1 MPHARRWKT
10 SARKTLK
17 LLGHRTPQSRRVL
30 QCRCTTQPILSAER
44 QPPRVGQ
51 LEGEENGE
59 KDGTVPCTHKN
70 KHMHKKRVQAH
81 GCCLNWMCTEAAAE
95 GKKKKKAHKGGTH
108 CGRPPPHQG
117 KKSKVC
123 PQVAAVHKGCS
134 REKKKRKHASGAHTV
149 EGLLNTRKKKKESKV
164 CPRLAAVLCED
175 RVTSARGFR
184 HGPCW

>member
-81 GCCLNWMCTEAAAE
+81 GCCLNWMCTEAAE
-95 GKKKKKAHKGGTH
+95 GKKKKKSTQGGHALWKASSTPGEKKQGLSLSGSSAQRLQQRKKKKKEARVGGTH
-108 CGRPPPHQG
+108 CGRPPQHQG
-117 KKSKVC
+117 KK
-123 PQVAAVHKGCS
+123 
-134 REKKKRKHASGAHTV
+134 KRKQ
-149 EGLLNTRKKKKESKV
+149 GLSSTGSSSV
-164 CPRLAAVLCED
+164 
-175 RVTSARGFR
+175 RGQG
-184 HGPCW
+184 H

>member
-95 GKKKKKAHKGGTH
+95 GKKKKKSTQGGHTLWKASSTP
-108 CGRPPPHQG
+108 GEKKQG
-117 KKSKVC
+117 LSSSGSSAQRLQQRK
-123 PQVAAVHKGCS
+123 
-134 REKKKRKHASGAHTV
+134 KKKRKHASGAHTV
-149 EGLLNTRKKKKESKV
+149 EGLLNTRGKKKRKQGLSSTGSSSV
-164 CPRLAAVLCED
+164 
-175 RVTSARGFR
+175 RGQG
-184 HGPCW
+184 H

>member
-95 GKKKKKAHKGGTH
+95 GKKKKAHKGGTH

-134 REKKKRKHASGAHTV
+134 REKKKKEARVGGTHCGRPPQHQ
-149 EGLLNTRKKKKESKV
+149 GKKKRKQGLSSTGSSSV
-164 CPRLAAVLCED
+164 
-175 RVTSARGFR
+175 RGQG
-184 HGPCW
+184 H

>member
-95 GKKKKKAHKGGTH
+95 GKKKKKHT
-108 CGRPPPHQG
+108 R
-117 KKSKVC
+117 
-123 PQVAAVHKGCS
+123 
-134 REKKKRKHASGAHTV
+134 GAHTV
-149 EGLLNTRKKKKESKV
+149 EGLLHTRGKKARSVLKWQQCTKAAAEKKKKGSTRRGHTLWKASSTPGEKKKESKV

>member
-81 GCCLNWMCTEAAAE
+81 GCCLNWMCTEAAE
-95 GKKKKKAHKGGTH
+95 GKKKKKHTRGARTVEGLLHT
-108 CGRPPPHQG
+108 RG
-117 KKSKVC
+117 KKARSVLKWQQC
-123 PQVAAVHKGCS
+123 TKAAAEKK
-134 REKKKRKHASGAHTV
+134 KKKRKHASGAHTV
-149 EGLLNTRKKKKESKV
+149 EGLLNTRGKKKRKQGLSSTGSSSV
-164 CPRLAAVLCED
+164 
-175 RVTSARGFR
+175 RGQG
-184 HGPCW
+184 H

>member
-95 GKKKKKAHKGGTH
+95 GKKKKSTQGGHTLWKASSTPGEKKQGLSSSGSSAQRLQQRKKKKEARVGGTH
-108 CGRPPPHQG
+108 CGRPPQHQG
-117 KKSKVC
+117 KK
-123 PQVAAVHKGCS
+123 
-134 REKKKRKHASGAHTV
+134 KRKQ
-149 EGLLNTRKKKKESKV
+149 GLSSTGSSSV
-164 CPRLAAVLCED
+164 
-175 RVTSARGFR
+175 RGQG
-184 HGPCW
+184 H